1 MAGKTRAPGSFQWW
15 FICHD
20 GWYSALCPHPNS
32 KSYWELF
39 DETTKSN
46 SSLGWCK
53 WGSTSWQ
60 LGLSRDFRRGRH
72 RKYPHDIPVGKA
84 IHKTCWSIHFIKGWL
99 RELPWIP
106 SIRCRCRYWR
116 RRVFQT
122 QEVPPSVIDSWRHPM
137 EYNQRRAN
145 DLTYLTTTTAHMHR
159 WRWRLGVPQPE

>member
-1 MAGKTRAPGSFQWW
+1 MAGKTRAFGSFQWW
-15 FICHD
+15 FICDD
-20 GWYSALCPHPNS
+20 GWYSALCPHLDS

-60 LGLSRDFRRGRH
+60 LGLPRDFRRRRH
-72 RKYPHDIPVGKA
+72 RKYSHDIPVGKT
-84 IHKTCWSIHFIKGWL
+84 IHNACWSIHFIKRWL

-106 SIRCRCRYWR
+106 SIRSRHW
-116 RRVFQT
+116 RVFQT
-122 QEVPPSVIDSWRHPM
+122 QEVPPSAIDSWRHPM
-137 EYNQRRAN
+137 EYNQRWAN